1 MPDNATPETPVPV
14 LPDDLAVP
22 TGPGGR
28 PLRVAHL
35 TTVDM
40 SLALLLRTEL
50 EVDVAAGF
58 QVYGL
63 SAPGPYVPGIEALG
77 VTHMPLDALTRAW
90 DLARDAAAARE
101 LAATLRRLDLD
112 VLHTH
117 NPKTGVLGRLLGR
130 AVGVPV
136 VVNTCHG
143 LWIRPGDPWIR
154 RAFVL
159 GAESAA
165 ARASHAE
172 LYQNATDRDTLARA
186 VPAWR
191 SRVVGNGT
199 DLARFRPNPAARTR
213 VRAELGVGDSEL
225 LVGGVGR
232 QVTEKGIA
240 EYREAAR
247 ALAGKARF
255 VWIGPED
262 PDKPDAFR
270 IDHDTNPDTTTYDT
284 DATRPRR
291 AAGHPVVEHLGER
304 SDMPDVY
311 AALDLFVLPSHREGF
326 SRSAMEAA
334 ATGVPMILSDI
345 RGCREIGTHGEHL
358 LLVPPHDPR
367 ALTDAVGRML
377 TDIGLRS
384 RLAANAQARALAA
397 FDQRRVAKVSI
408 DTYRAVARRK
418 GLGWGTCPARPAE
431 GETPRST
438 GEGTA

>member
-1 MPDNATPETPVPV
+1 MPEHRPGPSDTTLPDGLTVPV
-14 LPDDLAVP
+14 
-22 TGPGGR
+22 GPGGR

-58 QVYGL
+58 EVFGL
-63 SAPGPYVPGIEALG
+63 SAPGEYVPGIEALG
-77 VTHMPLDALTRAW
+77 VTHVPLHALTRSW

-101 LAATLRRLDLD
+101 LAATLRRLRLD

-117 NPKTGVLGRLLGR
+117 NPKTGVLGRILGR
-130 AVGVPV
+130 AAGVPV

-143 LWIRPGDPWIR
+143 LWIRPGDPWPR

-165 ARASHAE
+165 ALASHAE
-172 LYQNATDRDTLARA
+172 LYQNATDHRTLARA

-199 DLARFRPNPAARTR
+199 DLRRFRPDAEARRR
-213 VRAELGVGDSEL
+213 VRAELGVGDDEL

-232 QVTEKGIA
+232 RVAEKGIA
-240 EYREAAR
+240 EYEAAAR
-247 ALAGKARF
+247 TLAGKARF

-262 PDKPDAFR
+262 PDKPDAFA
-270 IDHDTNPDTTTYDT
+270 T
-284 DATRPRR
+284 DGRS
-291 AAGHPVVEHLGER
+291 GVDHLGGR

-311 AALDLFVLPSHREGF
+311 AALDVFVLPSYREGF

-334 ATGVPMILSDI
+334 ASGVPMVLSDI

-358 LLVPPHDPR
+358 LLVPPGDDV
-367 ALTDAVGRML
+367 ALAAAIARML
-377 TDIGLRS
+377 TEPELRA
-384 RLAANAQARALAA
+384 RLAAAARERALAE
-397 FDQRRVAKVSI
+397 FDQRRVAQVSV

-418 GLGWGTCPARPAE
+418 KLGWGVRPADAARHGHGKE
-431 GETPRST
+431 GQ
-438 GEGTA
+438 A

>member
-1 MPDNATPETPVPV
+1 MPDNPASDGPRPGDPVPGDPL
-14 LPDDLAVP
+14 LPDDLTIPV
-22 TGPGGR
+22 GPGGR

-58 QVYGL
+58 EVYGL
-63 SAPGPYVPGIEALG
+63 SAPGPYVPDVQAAGA
-77 VTHMPLDALTRAW
+77 THVPLDALTRAW

-117 NPKTGVLGRLLGR
+117 NPKTGVLGRLIGR
-130 AVGVPV
+130 AVGIPV

-143 LWIRPGDPWIR
+143 LWIRPGDPWPR

-159 GAESAA
+159 GAESVA

-172 LYQNATDRDTLARA
+172 LYQNATDRHTLART

-199 DLARFRPNPAARTR
+199 DLARFRPNPAARDR
-213 VRAELGVGDSEL
+213 VRTELGVGDDEL

-232 QVTEKGIA
+232 QVAEKGIA

-262 PDKPDAFR
+262 RDKADAFR
-270 IDHDTNPDTTTYDT
+270 TGADPH
-284 DATRPRR
+284 
-291 AAGHPVVEHLGER
+291 VEHLGAR

-334 ATGVPMILSDI
+334 ATGVPMVLSDI
-345 RGCREIGTHGEHL
+345 RGCREIGTHGEHV
-358 LLVPPHDPR
+358 LLVPPHDAP
-367 ALTDAVGRML
+367 ALTEAVDRML
-377 TDIGLRS
+377 TDPALRA
-384 RLAANAQARALAA
+384 RLAADARTRALNE
-397 FDQRRVAKVSI
+397 FDQRRVARTSI
-408 DTYRAVARRK
+408 DTYRAVARRR
-418 GLGWGTCPARPAE
+418 GLGWGTRPPRPAVRPAADE
-431 GETPRST
+431 APPRT

>member
-1 MPDNATPETPVPV
+1 VPDTVHPAPATPGI
-14 LPDDLAVP
+14 LPPGLLVP

-50 EVDVAAGF
+50 QVDVAAGF
-58 QVYGL
+58 EVFGL
-63 SAPGPYVPGIEALG
+63 SAGGPYVPEVEALG
-77 VTHMPLDALTRAW
+77 VTHVPLDALTRSW

-101 LAATLRRLDLD
+101 LAARLRDLDLD

-117 NPKTGVLGRLLGR
+117 NPKTGVLGRLIGR
-130 AVGVPV
+130 AVGIPV

-143 LWIRPGDPWIR
+143 LWIRPGDPWPR
-154 RAFVL
+154 KAFVL
-159 GAESAA
+159 GAESVA

-172 LYQNATDRDTLARA
+172 LYQNATDHRTLARA

-199 DLARFRPNPAARTR
+199 DLSRFRPDPDARAR
-213 VRAELGVGDSEL
+213 IRKELGVGDGEL

-232 QVTEKGIA
+232 RVAEKGIA
-240 EYREAAR
+240 EYQEAVGELVR
-247 ALAGKARF
+247 QGPTGARF

-262 PDKPDAFR
+262 PDKPDAY
-270 IDHDTNPDTTTYDT
+270 N
-284 DATRPRR
+284 DA
-291 AAGHPVVEHLGER
+291 ASHVEYLGGR

-334 ATGVPMILSDI
+334 ASGVPMVLTDI
-345 RGCREIGTHGEHL
+345 RGCREIGTHDEHL
-358 LLVPPHDPR
+358 LLVPPGDPAALAR
-367 ALTDAVGRML
+367 AMGRML
-377 TDIGLRS
+377 GDPELRA
-384 RLAANAQARALAA
+384 RLAAHGRARALAE
-397 FDQRRVAKVSI
+397 FDQRRVAATSI
-408 DTYRAVARRK
+408 YTYRAVARRK
-418 GLGWGTCPARPAE
+418 GLRW
-431 GETPRST
+431 ETRTVST
-438 GEGTA
+438 SHPQKHDRGGGTA